1 MCCLN
6 SDVILIQMGYEILTI
21 WYCLQETLANI
32 QLQSDTVKIL
42 MLNGL
47 KMIQVTEG
55 IVDRMLMLQKV
66 DLSENQ
72 LGDTSL
78 PDAFKKLENIVEL
91 NLSSNKFTK
100 IPAPVKK
107 LKNLLRFSIS
117 YNNVESLK
125 GLEKQNK
132 MQVLLLDN
140 NRFTNVFKEISHM
153 RKLEILDCSSNNI
166 REVGLDIRYLK
177 NIRELDMSANKISVL
192 PKDLF
197 QLTTLES
204 LRASQNQISKVPVFN
219 MNPQHC
225 HCISEVDLSHNVINK
240 FPGHLLTIS
249 KKLDL
254 SSNRMKN
261 VDWNKMK
268 KIGPKSDKEL
278 NLTDNPITSPPP
290 DVCECGLKS
299 MMQYFQETQLDTR
312 TYQGVKVCGCLCYC
326 YQHN

>member
-1 MCCLN
+1 
-6 SDVILIQMGYEILTI
+6 
-21 WYCLQETLANI
+21 
-32 QLQSDTVKIL
+32 

-47 KMIQVTEG
+47 QMNQLNEG
-55 IVDRMLMLQKV
+55 IVDRMLLLEKL

-78 PDAFKKLENIVEL
+78 PDAFKRLENLVEL

-100 IPAPVKK
+100 IPTPVKK

-125 GLEKQNK
+125 GLEKQKK
-132 MQVLLLDN
+132 MQVLLLDHN
-140 NRFTNVFKEISHM
+140 KFNNVFKEVTHM

-166 REVGLDIRYLK
+166 REVGLDVRYLK
-177 NIRELDMSANKISVL
+177 NIRELDISDNKISVL

-197 QLTTLES
+197 QLETLES
-204 LRASQNQISKVPVFN
+204 LRASHNQISKVPVFN

-249 KKLDL
+249 NKLDL
-254 SSNRMKN
+254 SSNRMKT

-268 KIGPKSDKEL
+268 KIGPKSEKEL
-278 NLTDNPITSPPP
+278 NVCDNPITSPPL
-290 DVCECGLKS
+290 DVCECGLRS
-299 MMQYFQETQLDTR
+299 MMQYFQESQINQR
-312 TYQGVKVCGCLCYC
+312 AYQGLKVGR
-326 YQHN
+326 HFDS